1 MFRYAHIDGN
11 NIVFGVYF
19 LAGPVIRTDY
29 IQSETAEIGQT
40 YNYTTGEFFF
50 RKVIYERLFTN

>member
-19 LAGPVIRTDY
+19 LSGPVVRPDY
-29 IQSETAEIGQT
+29 IESETAEIGQT
-40 YNYTTGEFFF
+40 YNPVTGEFS
-50 RKVIYERLFTN
+50 

>member
-40 YNYTTGEFFF
+40 YNYTTGEFFQ
-50 RKVIYERLFTN
+50 EGDL